1 MIIRASQEINSGI
14 NGFNVLAV
22 RTSLL
27 VVNWTFTPGKMDVHV
42 HAYSL
47 IIAAYTFLFAC

>member
-27 VVNWTFTPGKMDVHV
+27 VVNWTFTPGKMDVRV
-42 HAYSL
+42 HASSL
-47 IIAAYTFLFAC
+47 IIAAYTFLFTC